1 MKKIRRKIVLSL
13 FFILIAL
20 NPIVA
25 QEDNVL
31 VPASVEVKKN
41 TTNYFNLANIVDSFL
56 TNDNKQDD
64 EVMDEKSK
72 TRKEF
77 ISITSKFNQGNAK
90 VAYDEYNLLIDKI
103 NNDTSLLTL
112 SKVFYEIGLFSLG
125 DKAIEKIVYKNQFYD
140 NILDLEN
147 SYKPKTKLEIEEE
160 IYFAKIYA
168 DIYFN
173 NSSAEA
179 AADMLKKKAKYLKH
193 DYYNFVLSQAYL
205 GTKQY
210 NQALHFINKAITLN
224 PTNINYQILK
234 TDILV
239 KSKKYKEATKSI
251 EKLEKA
257 TKNKL
262 MLVFAPKIKIQKEN
276 ILSLAT
282 NDSKERK
289 YHIASKTF
297 LEGNFEKSKKDCQ
310 NILNFDKDNDKIMS
324 LYAKSELALGNIQ
337 RANTFFVNSYK
348 IEKNNLDAII
358 GLGDIRFLHGD
369 YRNSVK
375 NYKKAYKKDKSNY
388 EVLIKLAT
396 AQREYAKYPKEL
408 RKLELQLDKMP
419 KNEYLAYY
427 NSAISI
433 AQKNPIL
440 KEEFLKRALNVN
452 PMYENALG
460 ELIELHLKNKNFKLA
475 KNLIYNASFTLEK
488 NYYYYY
494 LCGLYSQA
502 TDKRK
507 EAIQF
512 YKTSLNLNPNF
523 EIANT
528 RLLKLIPDTKDEE
541 I

>member
-13 FFILIAL
+13 FFILITL
-20 NPIVA
+20 NPLMA
-25 QEDNVL
+25 QEDSL
-31 VPASVEVKKN
+31 LSPASNEVKKN
-41 TTNYFNLANIVDSFL
+41 NSGYFNLANIVDSFL
-56 TNDNKQDD
+56 TNDNKQD
-64 EVMDEKSK
+64 ESISDEKSK
-72 TRKEF
+72 IRKEF

-112 SKVFYEIGLFSLG
+112 SKVLYEIGFFSLG

-147 SYKPKTKLEIEEE
+147 SYKPKTKLEVEQE
-160 IYFAKIYA
+160 IAFAKIYA

-179 AADMLKKKAKYLKH
+179 AAELLKKKNKYLKH
-193 DYYNFVLSQAYL
+193 DFYNYMLSQAYL

-210 NQALHFINKAITLN
+210 NQALHLINKAISFN

-239 KSKKYKEATKSI
+239 KSKKYKEAYKQI
-251 EKLEKA
+251 EKLEKVV
-257 TKNKL
+257 KDKL
-262 MLVFAPKIKIQKEN
+262 LLVFAPEIKIQKEN
-276 ILSLAT
+276 ILSLIT
-282 NDSKERK
+282 SDSKEKK
-289 YHIASKTF
+289 YHIVSKTF

-348 IEKNNLDAII
+348 IEKNNLDTII

-375 NYKKAYKKDKSNY
+375 IYKKAYKKDKRNY
-388 EVLIKLAT
+388 ETLIKLAT

-408 RKLELQLDKMP
+408 RKLEIALDKMP

-433 AQKNPIL
+433 AQKNSVL
-440 KEEFLKRALNVN
+440 KEEFLKRALNIN

-460 ELIELHLKNKNFKLA
+460 ELIELHLKNKNYKLA

-494 LCGLYSQA
+494 LCALYSQA
-502 TDKRK
+502 TGKRQ

-523 EIANT
+523 EIANV